1 MSWGRFGKVLK
12 YFSNHAI
19 VMNSNIRLLSALV
32 LMGAVISIGMTATVN
47 NMVHAE
53 EQKFAAT
60 LSGDQEV
67 PAVTS
72 SAEGWAWVNPSE
84 ESVWFKVNVTGIDKV
99 TGAHIHHAKSGV
111 NGEVVVALF
120 KSDSPTGPKDGILA
134 EGNFTAA
141 DLVGPLKGK
150 ALSDLA
156 TEMKNGMTYVNV
168 HTEANPNGEIR
179 GQLEMANDDM
189 KMSDSSMMN

>member
-1 MSWGRFGKVLK
+1 
-12 YFSNHAI
+12 
-19 VMNSNIRLLSALV
+19 
-32 LMGAVISIGMTATVN
+32 MGAVISIGMTATVN

-72 SAEGWAWVNPSE
+72 SAKGWAWVNPSE

-99 TGAHIHHAKSGV
+99 TGAHIHHAKSGE
-111 NGEVVVALF
+111 NGDVVVGLF
-120 KSDSPTGPKDGILA
+120 KSDSPTGPKDDTLA

-150 ALSDLA
+150 ILSDLVTA
-156 TEMKNGMTYVNV
+156 MKNGETYVNV

-189 KMSDSSMMN
+189 KMSDSSMME